1 MYKGFTRVS
10 LSKWGLVMTLKAWF
24 QSKGIADPE
33 AGEYADAF
41 KDAKIPDDETKLPK
55 LRLTRED
62 LSLLGVKAGHLQTVL
77 DLIGDVERGSES
89 LADDRKDFIRRFV
102 AVAVSVGF
110 ASRLIHMSW
119 IDDINKLFEREQIE
133 QLVRLATGIFVV
145 VSGWEW
151 YHRDLKDRPL
161 NYPWRFYID
170 VAVVTYTI
178 VFLYASN
185 NEGIWLFS
193 LVAIFGLY
201 VLWDI
206 AALIEFGRAS
216 TVLREKI
223 WSGFITNIIW
233 SAFFWLLF
241 LDRNDHPLA
250 TCLFV
255 FLAAAFLRALGSLQI
270 PSAVTFWG
278 AVARV
283 AIVGGLAALYH
294 YVVPLV
300 A

>member
-1 MYKGFTRVS
+1 
-10 LSKWGLVMTLKAWF
+10 
-24 QSKGIADPE
+24 
-33 AGEYADAF
+33 
-41 KDAKIPDDETKLPK
+41 
-55 LRLTRED
+55 
-62 LSLLGVKAGHLQTVL
+62 
-77 DLIGDVERGSES
+77 
-89 LADDRKDFIRRFV
+89 
-102 AVAVSVGF
+102 
-110 ASRLIHMSW
+110 
-119 IDDINKLFEREQIE
+119 
-133 QLVRLATGIFVV
+133 V

-193 LVAIFGLY
+193 LVTIFGLY

-206 AALIEFGRAS
+206 AALIEFGRVS
-216 TVLREKI
+216 IVLREKI

>member
-1 MYKGFTRVS
+1 M
-10 LSKWGLVMTLKAWF
+10 
-24 QSKGIADPE
+24 
-33 AGEYADAF
+33 
-41 KDAKIPDDETKLPK
+41 
-55 LRLTRED
+55 
-62 LSLLGVKAGHLQTVL
+62 
-77 DLIGDVERGSES
+77 
-89 LADDRKDFIRRFV
+89 
-102 AVAVSVGF
+102 
-110 ASRLIHMSW
+110 
-119 IDDINKLFEREQIE
+119 
-133 QLVRLATGIFVV
+133 
-145 VSGWEW
+145 VSGCEW

-193 LVAIFGLY
+193 LVTIFGLY

-206 AALIEFGRAS
+206 AALIEFGRVS
-216 TVLREKI
+216 IVLREKI